1 MENDK
6 VFEILRKVKRG
17 RYISLKKTKD
27 LGKGVTKVSE
37 MIVRLGVDYANMKIN
52 EGRQTGSLPWGQ
64 WVPGYE
70 GFALEHK
77 GVYYLRVTSSYSKH
91 VRSTYFDDSGE
102 EITRDQ
108 AAAIVGE
115 KKVSSSN
122 PDVYNIRF
130 SSIISIGG

>member
-1 MENDK
+1 MKSEK

-27 LGKGVTKVSE
+27 LGHGVTKVSE
-37 MIVRLGVDYANMKIN
+37 MIVRLGVDYSNMKIN
-52 EGRQTGSLPWGQ
+52 EGRQTGSLSWGH
-64 WVPGYE
+64 WVEGYE

-77 GVYYLRVTSSYSKH
+77 GVYDLRVTSSYSKH
-91 VRSTYFDDSGE
+91 VKSSYYDMDGE
-102 EITRDQ
+102 EISRDQ

-115 KKVSSSN
+115 KRIASSN

-130 SSIISIGG
+130 ESIISIGE